1 LLRIDHRVADHP
13 PGSDPEG
20 IVLTFLVPR
29 ELAGLRLD
37 RFIQNRIPRL
47 SRTRA
52 NAIVRSCAFM
62 ADGRRRRP
70 AERVKDGE
78 VVLLVRPHFEEPE
91 TPLYFGVVYED
102 DDVLGVDKPSG
113 LPMHPTA
120 TYHRHTLTYLLREKY
135 GDPTPH
141 IAHRLDRETSGV
153 VVCGKHIDA
162 ERGLKR
168 AFEDRRVKK
177 TYQAIVR
184 GVIEDDEG
192 RIEVPLAHVREGL
205 HVLMEVR
212 EDGYDSRTA
221 YVVEERGPAHTLVT
235 LHPETGRQ
243 HQLRVHLREIGHPIV
258 GDKLYGPEREQPFL
272 DFIDTGMTPDLEAR
286 LGHDRQALHAHSV
299 SVQHPIRDETL
310 DILAPLSPDLVKL
323 WMRLRGSAGP

>member
-1 LLRIDHRVADHP
+1 MVDHP

-20 IVLTFLVPR
+20 VVLTFPVPR
-29 ELAGLRLD
+29 ELAGQRLD

-47 SRTRA
+47 SRTKA
-52 NAIVRSCAFM
+52 NAIVRSCAFT

-70 AERVKDGE
+70 AERVRAGE
-78 VVLLVRPHFEEPE
+78 VVLLVRPRFEEPE
-91 TPLYFGVVYED
+91 APLYFGIVYDD

-135 GDPTPH
+135 GQPTPN

-153 VVCGKHIDA
+153 VVCGKHRTA

-168 AFEDRRVKK
+168 AFEDRKVTK

-184 GVIEDDEG
+184 GVIEEDQG
-192 RIEVPLAHVREGL
+192 RIDVPLAHVTEGL

-212 EDGYDSRTA
+212 EDGYDSRTVF
-221 YVVEERGPAHTLVT
+221 VVDERGPDHTLVT

-243 HQLRVHLREIGHPIV
+243 HQLRVHLRELGHPIV
-258 GDKLYGPEREQPFL
+258 GDKLYGPEHEQPFL
-272 DFIDTGMTPDLEAR
+272 DFIETGMTPELEGR
-286 LGHDRQALHAHSV
+286 LGHHRQALHARSV
-299 SVQHPIRDETL
+299 SMRHPIREETL
-310 DILAPLSPDLVKL
+310 EIHAPFSADLVEL
-323 WMRLRGSAGP
+323 WTRLRGDAPPGGC